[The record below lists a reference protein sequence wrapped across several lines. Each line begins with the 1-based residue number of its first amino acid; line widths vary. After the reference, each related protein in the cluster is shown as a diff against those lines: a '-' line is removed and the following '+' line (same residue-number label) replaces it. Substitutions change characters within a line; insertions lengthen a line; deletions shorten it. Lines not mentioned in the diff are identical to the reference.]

1 MRKWFFWAL
10 LMVVV
15 VVVFAI
21 RLLPDMLNK
30 PPIISIPDMII
41 NEGDTLSIDLH
52 EYSSDEKVG
61 SLVYKK
67 LEGPGEVKENFYT
80 FSPSFQ
86 QSGKHEVT
94 VSVAD
99 QKEQMAESSFILTVR
114 EVNRTPELSIPDQI
128 IAENEMV
135 SLDLDEYA
143 NDPDLD
149 SLTYSLTRGNGQII
163 GSYYTYRPDLSAKT
177 EEKITITVSDGRGG
191 STDSTFAILNK
202 AFVMTTTE
210 LSSESAQTEL
220 TDAGTATTDTTD
232 SSASFT
238 TVDKINLSPTA
249 NIPDQVLEQGSLFV
263 LDLRSF
269 IKDPENDPLTIAISS
284 GPGEVER
291 SLYSYASPENDSGS
305 KTIVLE
311 ISDGVNTVE
320 ESFQISIPTRN
331 RPPVASDIP
340 ERTVEVNEQLTFGL
354 ADYFSD
360 PDGDVLS
367 YQLIGGSGRITGGQ
381 YTFQSSDPGRYSAT
395 IRASDGKGESVD
407 NTAVITVQQ
416 PNNPPTISILPR
428 RISEGERLTINLS
441 DHASDQE
448 NDPLSFSLVSG
459 PGTIQGRTYTF
470 DTDYGSAGD
479 YEAIISVSDG
489 KGGSTRT
496 TLRIDV
502 RESNRPPV
510 LSIPGFTI
518 AEGSRLVADLKEYS
532 SDPDRDN
539 LSFEIIQGMGSI
551 EGSTLIIEPGY
562 EDYGFYTIVVS
573 ASDDKGGTV
582 NASFDLLVTDTNRQ
596 PEFNIPDQTTIVSR
610 TLRLDLRQFSIDPD
624 GDYLRYELIYGP
636 GVLTG
641 SIYSFIPEELGS
653 NTVMLSAN
661 DLKGGEATATF
672 TITVR

>member
-30 PPIISIPDMII
+30 PPVISIPDMIV

-61 SLVYKK
+61 SLVYRK
-67 LEGPGEVKENFYT
+67 LEGPGEVKDNFYT

-86 QSGKHEVT
+86 QSGKHAVT

-99 QKEQMAESSFILTVR
+99 QKEQMADSSFVVTVR

-128 IAENEMV
+128 IAEDETV

-149 SLTYSLTRGNGQII
+149 SLTYSLTMGNGQII
-163 GSYYTYRPDLSAKT
+163 GSYYTYRPDLSTRT

-191 STDSTFAILNK
+191 SIDSTFAILNE
-202 AFVMTTTE
+202 AFAMTTTE

-220 TDAGTATTDTTD
+220 TDADTTATDATD
-232 SSASFT
+232 SSTSLT
-238 TVDKINLSPTA
+238 TIDTMNLSPTA
-249 NIPDQVLEQGSLFV
+249 NIPDQTLEQGSLFV

-269 IKDPENDPLTIAISS
+269 IKDPENDPLTIAITS

-305 KTIVLE
+305 KTVVLE
-311 ISDGVNTVE
+311 ISDGKNTLE
-320 ESFQISIPTRN
+320 ESFQISISTRN
-331 RPPVASDIP
+331 RPPVASNIP
-340 ERTVEVNEQLTFGL
+340 ETTVEVDVQLTLDL
-354 ADYFSD
+354 ANYFSD
-360 PDGDVLS
+360 PDGDLLS
-367 YQLIGGSGRITGGQ
+367 YQLVSGSGRIAGGQ

-395 IRASDGKGESVD
+395 IRASDGNGGSIDK
-407 NTAVITVQQ
+407 TAILNVSQT
-416 PNNPPTISILPR
+416 NNPPTISILPR

-441 DHASDQE
+441 DHASDPD
-448 NDPLSFSLVSG
+448 NDPLSYSLVSG

-479 YEAIISVSDG
+479 YEAVISVSDG

-502 RESNRPPV
+502 RESNRLPV

-518 AEGSRLVADLKEYS
+518 AEGSRLVVDLDEYS
-532 SDPDRDN
+532 SDPDNDN
-539 LSFEIIQGMGSI
+539 LSFEIVQGMGSI
-551 EGSTLIIEPGY
+551 EGSRLIIEPGY

-573 ASDDKGGTV
+573 ASDGRGGTA
-582 NASFDLLVTDTNRQ
+582 NASFDLLVTDTNRP
-596 PEFNIPDQTTIVSR
+596 PEFSVPDQTTIVSR
-610 TLRLDLRQFSIDPD
+610 TLRLDLRQFSNDPD

-641 SIYSFIPEELGS
+641 SIYSFIPEALGS
-653 NTVMLSAN
+653 STVMLSAN
-661 DLKGGEATATF
+661 DLKGGEATTTF